1 MDYKQKYLKYKMKY
15 LQTKNLVSQNNSL
28 RGGAAVAEPEYIN
41 EQQFNQLPLLEKFK
55 YTEYYRRKTAEEMQ
69 ADNNYVLGQEQI
81 TYNALT
87 NSQKLF
93 YTQRTQ
99 INDNQQNNL
108 NRTPVL
114 AYVGQP
120 YIRNTN
126 LLNFAIANQNNLIN
140 QSHYIQVSVYDTL
153 QNEKTYYNSN
163 SKIYSRKTND
173 QIFEILINLERNI
186 NYNQYQILSPHFK
199 SLYNKMVITEDPNT
213 YTSVPTPIGLQ
224 RIARYQLKQEVE
236 QLQLQLQP
244 NGGNG
249 EAA

>member
-81 TYNALT
+81 PQIIYNSLT
-87 NSQKLF
+87 NSRKLF

-108 NRTPVL
+108 NRNSVS
-114 AYVGQP
+114 ANVGQP
-120 YIRNTN
+120 YMRNTN
-126 LLNFAIANQNNLIN
+126 LLNFAIANQNNQNN
-140 QSHYIQVSVYDTL
+140 QASYIQVSVYDTL
-153 QNEKTYYNSN
+153 QNDKTYYNSN

-186 NYNQYQILSPHFK
+186 NSNQYQDLSLHFK
-199 SLYNKMVITEDPNT
+199 SLYNKMSITEDPNT
-213 YTSVPTPIGLQ
+213 YTLVPTPFGLQ
-224 RIARYQLKQEVE
+224 RIAKYQLKQEVE
-236 QLQLQLQP
+236 QLQP